1 MGNTRQLVPA
11 ARRAE
16 LVIQE
21 VESETLIY
29 DLESHKAHCLNHT
42 AALVWKHCDGK
53 HTAGQVARKVEAELG
68 EKVSTEV
75 IWLAVDQLEKRG
87 LLEEPVGIGY
97 GAAGMSRRELTR
109 RLGIAAALVALPL
122 ITSINAPAAIQ
133 AVSGCG
139 RGGAPCG
146 GANPPCCA
154 GFNCNVGLGVCQ
166 AS

>member
-11 ARRAE
+11 ARKAE

-21 VESETLIY
+21 VDSETLIY

-42 AALVWKHCDGK
+42 SALVWKYCDGK
-53 HTAGQVARKVEAELG
+53 RTAEQVARKVEAELG
-68 EKVSTEV
+68 TKVSPEV
-75 IWLAVDQLEKRG
+75 VWLAVDQLEKRR
-87 LLEEPVGIGY
+87 LLEAPLKTTF
-97 GAAGMSRRELTR
+97 GAAAMSRRELAR
-109 RLGIAAALVALPL
+109 KLGIATALVALPL

-154 GFNCNVGLGVCQ
+154 GFNCNVGSGMCQ